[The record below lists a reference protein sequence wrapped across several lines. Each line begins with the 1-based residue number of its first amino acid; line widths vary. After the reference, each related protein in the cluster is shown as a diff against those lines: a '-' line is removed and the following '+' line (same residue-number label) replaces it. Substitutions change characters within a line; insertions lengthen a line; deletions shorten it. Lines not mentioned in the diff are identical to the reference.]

1 MNRSARAHRSTKIP
15 NVKLR
20 PAHLETPD
28 SLASSSKQHQNKVAR
43 RRHEL
48 IDDREDADHFRQL
61 RDQGHDHG
69 AHVDAD
75 FIGSSAHPLKGAV
88 ISITGLSEAK
98 AALTQYARELGARVE
113 GNLTEDVTHLVA
125 DRPGSQKYRFALD
138 LGMHIVS
145 PDWIHAV
152 RDAWLQGD
160 DVDALQLEQ
169 QHLLPP
175 LSNTTICFSSLQAAE
190 RRRLV
195 QIAHS
200 LGAVVSDELRF
211 DGSVTHLV
219 STTPDPNASSS
230 VRHLLHFLDRGRH
243 GRNGRREQAAAQILA
258 VRPDWLADCQKA
270 DGCLSEQTY
279 SIFADLPDQQ
289 QRAALIQKAQ
299 HKIPSPLVRQE
310 KPAPPTIGSPFIA
323 SSRSSLKNPRDGA
336 KSQHQ
341 NNGDQAD
348 EDDEEPITLGSRQ
361 KAAAAAEKSFD
372 SILSQLRSN
381 TGPTSSA
388 SLAPRPSRPGVASTP
403 ASASALVSAS
413 ASTLDVPPARPPP
426 SASNTTTHTN
436 SLLGMSRASSF
447 SRAPPSSTATPV
459 HQRKSTTK
467 PTFLP
472 QHSMSS
478 NNISHST
485 GPHPCFHAQ
494 TFRVCLGD
502 PRRKELL
509 AQVLAESGA
518 TLLQDNNAAPP
529 QFAVVDPKQDAASL
543 QALVNAGVTPVLHFW
558 IEYCLHHETFVEPA
572 SYFAAL
578 PAQVPFPLP
587 DAHRLRVFLL
597 GFEPGSPELYHAQ
610 KLVSEM
616 GGTVAPQIKRE
627 NLTHVVCATRE
638 SYEGRR
644 AQRARSHGIPV
655 VGLEF
660 LIRAK
665 QTGRL
670 VPEPSAV
677 AMIEAESLATTTS
690 SSSTHTD
697 PRTSAQYQR
706 ASSSRQNSNGSAQGR
721 EGPMLPLTGCTVSRS
736 KALASQTALL
746 ERKALQLGA
755 TWQAQASEATTHLL
769 HRGSA
774 PPRESKEL
782 SRGVFSVHPSWLD
795 KCLEEEIRVDESL
808 FPSSMDPAK
817 SLLTVLSNSDGSA
830 SGNFLSQ
837 ATQSIAQHRR
847 APHST
852 QDARQTQA
860 TLVAAA
866 KPWHRSI
873 SADAARYSGDLL
885 DEAQDSEADTRRV
898 RGRSEEIDLTHDDED
913 ESGENSAMID
923 DTMDE
928 DKTLGEVS
936 RDAQV
941 EVEEAVAPSS
951 QTLFEEYANEASF
964 AVPPLPKVGKTS
976 SVNDVEKQKPHAV
989 ALSVGEGPRAGQTSS
1004 ADQVLEALRL
1014 RALAQGARRK
1024 TRQRARKQRSDDPTS
1039 GRSSNEMN
1047 LPPEQVLEAQA
1058 QLDARRAAE
1067 AAAHGYSL
1075 GLDRDLAMP
1084 AGSQNGQS
1092 QSFDASVRIVYD
1104 DPAAQKE
1111 RMRMLK
1117 MLEQQPAAKAAAEN
1131 GAQPFEDGVA
1141 DDNVPEVL
1149 DAADAGSNMSR
1160 KRPVEDSFGAGRQA
1174 RHYWENRNSES
1185 PTKRPVV
1192 RRQPLARR

>member
-61 RDQGHDHG
+61 RDQGYDHG

-113 GNLTEDVTHLVA
+113 GNLTEDVTHLIA

-152 RDAWLQGD
+152 RNAWLQGD
-160 DVDALQLEQ
+160 DVDAHQLEQ

-175 LSNTTICFSSLQAAE
+175 LSNTIICFSSLQATE

-219 STTPDPNASSS
+219 STTADPNASSS

-243 GRNGRREQAAAQILA
+243 GRNGRREQAAAQMLA

-270 DGCLSEQTY
+270 NGCLSEQTY

-289 QRAALIQKAQ
+289 QRTALIQKAQ
-299 HKIPSPLVRQE
+299 HKIPSPLIRQV
-310 KPAPPTIGSPFIA
+310 KPAPPTIGSPFVA
-323 SSRSSLKNPRDGA
+323 SSRSSFKNSRDGA
-336 KSQHQ
+336 KSHHQ
-341 NNGDQAD
+341 NNGNQAD

-381 TGPTSSA
+381 SGPNSSA
-388 SLAPRPSRPGVASTP
+388 SLAPRPSRPSLASTP
-403 ASASALVSAS
+403 APALVSAS
-413 ASTLDVPPARPPP
+413 TSALDVPPARPPP
-426 SASNTTTHTN
+426 SASNTITQTN

-447 SRAPPSSTATPV
+447 SRAPPSSTAAPL
-459 HQRKSTTK
+459 HPRKSTTK

-472 QHSMSS
+472 RPNMPSI
-478 NNISHST
+478 NVAHST
-485 GPHPCFHAQ
+485 HPQPCFHAK
-494 TFRVCLGD
+494 TFRICMSD
-502 PRRKELL
+502 ARRKELL
-509 AQVLAESGA
+509 AKVLAQSGA
-518 TLLQDNNAAPP
+518 TLLKDDNAASP

-597 GFEPGSPELYHAQ
+597 GFEPDSPELYHAQ
-610 KLVSEM
+610 KLVGDI

-627 NLTHVVCATRE
+627 NLTHVVCATLE

-677 AMIEAESLATTTS
+677 AMIEAESLATTAS
-690 SSSTHTD
+690 SSSARTA
-697 PRTSAQYQR
+697 PRASTQHQR

-736 KALASQTALL
+736 KTLTSQTATL

-755 TWQAQASEATTHLL
+755 TWQALASEATTHLL

-774 PPRESKEL
+774 PPREGKEL
-782 SRGVFSVHPSWLD
+782 SRGVFFVHPSWLD

-817 SLLTVLSNSDGSA
+817 SLVTVLSNSDGSA

-837 ATQSIAQHRR
+837 ATQSIAQHRG
-847 APHST
+847 AQHTT

-885 DEAQDSEADTRRV
+885 DGPQDSDADSRRV
-898 RGRSEEIDLTHDDED
+898 RGRSEEIDLTHDDDD
-913 ESGENSAMID
+913 ESGENGD
-923 DTMDE
+923 VVDVTMDE
-928 DKTLGEVS
+928 DKTLGEAS
-936 RDAQV
+936 R

-951 QTLFEEYANEASF
+951 QTLFEEYADEATF
-964 AVPPLPKVGKTS
+964 AVPPLPKAGKTL
-976 SVNDVEKQKPHAV
+976 SVNGVEKQKLDTA
-989 ALSVGEGPRAGQTSS
+989 ALSLSVGEGLRAGQTSS
-1004 ADQVLEALRL
+1004 ADEVLEALRL

-1024 TRQRARKQRSDDPTS
+1024 TRQRARKQRSDEPSS
-1039 GRSSNEMN
+1039 GRGSSEVTV
-1047 LPPEQVLEAQA
+1047 PPEQVLEAQA

-1075 GLDRDLAMP
+1075 GMDRDLAMP
-1084 AGSQNGQS
+1084 ASSQNGQS

-1117 MLEQQPAAKAAAEN
+1117 MLEQQPAAKAAAGN
-1131 GAQPFEDGVA
+1131 GAHPMADGVA
-1141 DDNVPEVL
+1141 HDIVPEVL
-1149 DAADAGSNMSR
+1149 DAADAESNVSR
-1160 KRPVEDSFGAGRQA
+1160 KRPAEDSFGAGRQA